1 MWEVVDTW
9 GEVDTC
15 RGQSTLAGASRH
27 LRGVVDTWGVVNTCR
42 GVVDTCWEVVDT
54 CERDSMPTYAFNFLK
69 VHFNNLHGLPV
80 VIVLPLVCFSP

>member
-1 MWEVVDTW
+1 MR

-27 LRGVVDTWGVVNTCR
+27 FRGVVDTWGGSQHLQGGTV
-42 GVVDTCWEVVDT
+42 VVDTCCEVVDT
-54 CERDSMPTYAFNFLK
+54 CERDSMLTYAFNFLK